1 MKIGVIGLGL
11 MGGSLGL
18 ALKKTK
24 LVSKVV
30 GFDHNIA
37 HCEEALALNLVD
49 DIVSFDEIQDVDML
63 FLAVPVEAI
72 ISILNKLDK
81 IREDTTV
88 VDLGS
93 TKAKIIENTP
103 DRIRENFVAAHPM
116 TGTEKY
122 GPSAAFEGL
131 YQNQIVVLC
140 EVNNSGDL
148 HKDRA
153 VEIFSHIGM
162 KIFFMNAKVHDRH
175 AAFISHLP
183 HALSYALANTVMKQ
197 EDPKSILIL
206 AAGGFRDMSRIAKSS
221 PAMWSDI
228 FKQNKDNLLESI
240 DIFQKELLRQKELIE
255 AERWDELAEWMSSAT
270 KLHNIL

>member
-81 IREDTTV
+81 IREDTTI

-103 DRIRENFVAAHPM
+103 ARIRENFVAAHPM

-162 KIFFMNAKVHDRH
+162 KIFFMNAKDHDRH

-240 DIFQKELLRQKELIE
+240 DIFQKELLRQKELLE
-255 AERWDELAEWMSSAT
+255 AEKWDELAEWMSSAT